1 MHYLGAN
8 VICPSSREMMW
19 QEKSVAVGNI
29 YRNIIHSFHIFPGL
43 AISFESH
50 SKSRDSRKDRDV
62 LPVKT
67 YSMIVKRLLTGNVR
81 GGHSPYP

>member
-1 MHYLGAN
+1 
-8 VICPSSREMMW
+8 MW

-50 SKSRDSRKDRDV
+50 SKSRASRKDRDV

-67 YSMIVKRLLTGNVR
+67 YSMIVKRLLTGMSEEDTHPIPKLSSV
-81 GGHSPYP
+81 SPG